1 MELTMQIPVAM
12 VAVMMAGLGTMSMF
26 APKKMLGNFGLEP
39 AGVQGYSTV
48 RSVIGGL
55 FLASLGL
62 LVYGLHSGEAQWFL
76 AVAALMSAI
85 AAGRIVSLVTDGF
98 DRSVVP
104 PLVVELV
111 IVAVLMVASW

>member
-1 MELTMQIPVAM
+1 MELTVQIPVALI
-12 VAVMMAGLGTMSMF
+12 AVMMAGLGIMSMF
-26 APKKMLGNFGLEP
+26 APQKMLGNFGLQP
-39 AGVQGYSTV
+39 LGVQGYSTV
-48 RSVIGGL
+48 RAVIGGL

-62 LVYGLHSGEAQWFL
+62 LVYGLLSGEARWFL

-98 DRSVVP
+98 DRSVIP

-111 IVAVLMVASW
+111 IVAVLMVAS